1 MNLTDLERHIKLQDL
16 YCQAALERS
25 IPRSSL
31 RVQLAG
37 ILRELARLLEHSET
51 HSRRAHHA

>member
-1 MNLTDLERHIKLQDL
+1 MTLTDLERHIKLQDL

-25 IPRSSL
+25 IPHSSL
-31 RVQLAG
+31 RV
-37 ILRELARLLEHSET
+37 RLARALHRLARSLEGSEN